1 MRLVNAEMVLSID
14 IEENEPAILV
24 IENQKVMA
32 EVVEQL
38 YELCNSEEGDF
49 VLSDAGKQ
57 LSFEK
62 ATEMIINP
70 FSIDFNAR
78 KIQNKLY
85 SELLE
90 AEASYIEEKAHIQT
104 LVIDYLDKLTHKAPY
119 EMISSDLEVD
129 TMKLFKMLDVR
140 IEPQCNSLL
149 ERLVEYTKVLSRLL
163 RKKLI
168 IFVNIC
174 NYLDSDEIE
183 SLYEICSY
191 QKIMVLFIESCEQCF
206 QIPAKTYII
215 DKDKCLIV
223 K

>member
-1 MRLVNAEMVLSID
+1 MRLVNAEMILSID
-14 IEENEPAILV
+14 LEENVPAILV

-32 EVVEQL
+32 DVVEQL
-38 YELCNSEEGDF
+38 YELCDSGKGDF
-49 VLSDAGKQ
+49 VLSDSGKQ

-62 ATEMIINP
+62 TVEIIINP

-90 AEASYIEEKAHIQT
+90 AESSYVEEKAHIQT
-104 LVIDYLDKLTHKAPY
+104 MIIDYLDNLIHNVPY
-119 EMISSDLEVD
+119 EMISSELDLD
-129 TMKLFKMLDVR
+129 SIKLFKMLEVR

-149 ERLVEYTKVLSRLL
+149 ERLIEYIKILTRLL

-168 IFVNIC
+168 VFVSIC
-174 NYLDSDEIE
+174 NYLDSDEIN

-191 QKIMVLFIESCEQCF
+191 HKVMVLFIESCEHLF
-206 QIPAKTYII
+206 QFPVKTNII
-215 DKDKCLIV
+215 DRDKCLIV